1 MNIPSYDP
9 TPFEGSRRRSTS
21 RGRRRGEQDWE
32 ATSVVQFN
40 VVRASAIDSSKY
52 FASDWVLIHLIL

>member
-1 MNIPSYDP
+1 MNTPSYDS
-9 TPFEGSRRRSTS
+9 TSFVGSRRRTTS
-21 RGRRRGEQDWE
+21 QGHHRGEQDGQ